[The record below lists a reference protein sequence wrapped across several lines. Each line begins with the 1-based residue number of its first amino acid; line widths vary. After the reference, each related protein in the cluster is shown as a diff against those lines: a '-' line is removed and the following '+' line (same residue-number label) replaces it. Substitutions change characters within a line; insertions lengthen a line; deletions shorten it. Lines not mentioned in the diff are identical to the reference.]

1 MSDNSTTLK
10 ELKAIAS
17 RFVLER
23 DWRQYHGAKNISMN
37 LAVEAAELMELFTWV
52 KDKHDA
58 DKVVLDK
65 KEAIKHELSDVLF
78 SLLIFADEYNID
90 LSEAFKEKMVHN
102 AQKYPVDKCKGINK
116 KYNEY

>member
-1 MSDNSTTLK
+1 MSDNNTTLQA
-10 ELKAIAS
+10 LKAIAS
-17 RFVLER
+17 QFVLER

-52 KDKHDA
+52 KDKHGA
-58 DKVVLDK
+58 EKIVQEK
-65 KEAIKHELSDVLF
+65 REAVKHELADILF

-90 LSEAFKEKMVHN
+90 LAEAFKEKMIHN
-102 AQKYPVDKCKGINK
+102 AEKYPVELCKGINK

>member
-1 MSDNSTTLK
+1 MSDNNATLQS
-10 ELKAIAS
+10 LKAIAS
-17 RFVLER
+17 KFILDR

-58 DKVVLDK
+58 GKIVQEK
-65 KEAIKHELSDVLF
+65 KEAVKHELSDILF

-90 LSEAFKEKMVHN
+90 LAEAFKEKMIHN
-102 AQKYPVDKCKGINK
+102 AEKYPVDTCKGINK
-116 KYNEY
+116 KYTEY

>member
-1 MSDNSTTLK
+1 MSDNNTTLQ

-17 RFVLER
+17 KFVLER

-58 DKVVLDK
+58 DDVVQK
-65 KEAIKHELSDVLF
+65 KLEAVKHELSDILF
-78 SLLIFADEYNID
+78 SVLIFADEYKID
-90 LSEAFKEKMVHN
+90 LAEAFREKMIHN
-102 AQKYPVDKCKGINK
+102 TEKYPVDTCKGINK